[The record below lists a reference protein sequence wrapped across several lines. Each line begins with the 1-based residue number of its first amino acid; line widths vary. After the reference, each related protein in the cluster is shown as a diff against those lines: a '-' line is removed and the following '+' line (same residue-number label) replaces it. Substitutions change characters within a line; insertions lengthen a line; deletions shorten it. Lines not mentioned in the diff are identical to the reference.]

1 MKKLVFIIVLG
12 LIQLIAYGTKPD
24 DKTCI
29 TEAVKSV
36 WGKYTPDL
44 KNPNMYE
51 QFMNLTSK
59 SIEVDDWVFLKRIRY
74 KTTKGYV
81 TVAYGAFKN
90 VMTLKR
96 FS

>member
-1 MKKLVFIIVLG
+1 MKKLVLIVVLG
-12 LIQLIAYGTKPD
+12 IILLVAYGTKPD

-29 TEAVKSV
+29 IDSVKSV

-44 KNPNMYE
+44 QNPNMYE
-51 QFMNLTSK
+51 QFMNVTSQ
-59 SIEVDDWVFLKRIRY
+59 SVEVDDWVFLKRIRY
-74 KTTKGYV
+74 KTKTGYV
-81 TVAYGAFKN
+81 TVGFGAFKK